1 MAKKRFN
8 STVYTCGKFGKRLR
22 ETLDTDN
29 ECLYA
34 HGRYPTKIKA
44 EDLPS
49 DYIKFHSRSIW
60 YMHGFLK
67 TSGIVDI
74 GYRACLENHLFKDD
88 YIYISY
94 KEKLRKEKGSWGI
107 EDYANYDVCIC
118 GNSIIPIVLAA
129 EKNSGVDI
137 SEVKKLIEEKRL
149 WLLENYPEEVPAG
162 AKECDL
168 FTYWETFKDNW

>member
-8 STVYTCGKFGKRLR
+8 STVYTCGKFGKGFR
-22 ETLDTDN
+22 ETLDTQN
-29 ECLYA
+29 EYLYS

-49 DYIKFHSRSIW
+49 DYIKIHSRVIW
-60 YMHGFLK
+60 YMRGFLK

-74 GYRACLENHLFKDD
+74 GYRYCKENHLFKDD

-94 KEKLRKEKGSWGI
+94 KEKLRKEKNRWGL
-107 EDYANYDVCIC
+107 EDYVNYDVCVC
-118 GNSIIPIVLAA
+118 GNDIIPIALAA

-149 WLLENYPEEVPAG
+149 WLLDNYPEEVPEG
-162 AKECDL
+162 AKNCDL
-168 FTYWETFKDNW
+168 FTFWNTFKEYW

>member
-8 STVYTCGKFGKRLR
+8 STVYTCGKFGKELR
-22 ETLDTDN
+22 EILDTEN
-29 ECLYA
+29 QFLYA
-34 HGRYPTKIKA
+34 HGRYATKIRA
-44 EDLPS
+44 EDLPKN
-49 DYIKFHSRSIW
+49 YIRFHSRSIW
-60 YMHGFLK
+60 YMKGYLK

-74 GYRACLENHLFKDD
+74 GYRYCKENHLFKDD

-107 EDYANYDVCIC
+107 EDYVNYDVSIC

-129 EKNSGVDI
+129 EKNSGIDI

-149 WLLENYPEEVPAG
+149 WLLENHPEEVPEE
-162 AKECDL
+162 AKNCDL
-168 FTYWETFKDNW
+168 FTYWNTFKENW